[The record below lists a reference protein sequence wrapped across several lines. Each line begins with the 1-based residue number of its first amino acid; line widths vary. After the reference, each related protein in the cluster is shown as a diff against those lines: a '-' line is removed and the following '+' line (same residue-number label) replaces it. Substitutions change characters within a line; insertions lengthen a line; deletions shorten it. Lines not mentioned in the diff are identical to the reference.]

1 MISDYSGATDFYQ
14 RAANF
19 ARNYYT
25 SKHHPRLAT
34 CFAYLAQV
42 QLKLNNWAE
51 AAGYIEESLYMRLKH
66 LPEDHPDVAYS
77 EHAKGSLMTV
87 LGKYSDAQVYI
98 ERSLVTRRVVLGARH
113 PDVAESLASLGR
125 VEIGL
130 GRPKEAKEHM
140 VMSMDIYRE
149 ALGQLESDDSDEPS
163 IMAQGEN
170 ALQPHPVI
178 ADVTLQL
185 GLVYLDV
192 GSPLTG
198 LVLIEKGR
206 DALETV
212 FATLGEIV
220 NDGEGGNATLYNNT
234 ENHPDR
240 SMALLH
246 VARGNLEMGYYD
258 EAIRECKQAGRAL
271 TTIYGQDCTAV
282 ARAIWL
288 LADINSAKGLSRLA
302 LVQYSHATSDFH
314 P

>member
-1 MISDYSGATDFYQ
+1 MLGLANVSLKLARYNDAIASLKQVKELLEVSIDEDDPLRMDYFFCFGHLRMMISDYSGATDFYQ

-113 PDVAESLASLGR
+113 PDVAESFASLGR

-234 ENHPDR
+234 ENHLDR
-240 SMALLH
+240 SMACFMWPG
-246 VARGNLEMGYYD
+246 V
-258 EAIRECKQAGRAL
+258 
-271 TTIYGQDCTAV
+271 
-282 ARAIWL
+282 IWRW
-288 LADINSAKGLSRLA
+288 DITMK
-302 LVQYSHATSDFH
+302 